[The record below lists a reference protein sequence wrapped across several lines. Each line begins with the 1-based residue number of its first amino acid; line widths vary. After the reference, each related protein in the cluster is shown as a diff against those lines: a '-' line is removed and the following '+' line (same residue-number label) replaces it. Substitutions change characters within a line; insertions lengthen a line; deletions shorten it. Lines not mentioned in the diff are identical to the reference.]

1 MKAIL
6 RHAMMMNLFSD
17 MCSKVCKDTKK
28 SEEFMKQIEIV
39 FEKKMECEQ
48 MADKQFAIVV
58 YKDPT
63 IAEVVSV
70 DKEHKLV
77 RSAGKSSMK
86 NIQEGERQR
95 RNTNSNRKNSRPA
108 RSQQRRRKRILQR
121 RSVVYRSCIIDF

>member
-1 MKAIL
+1 
-6 RHAMMMNLFSD
+6 
-17 MCSKVCKDTKK
+17 
-28 SEEFMKQIEIV
+28 
-39 FEKKMECEQ
+39 

-77 RSAGKSSMK
+77 RSAVKSSMK